1 MKPTF
6 EVSWRRVTMS
16 NMLRKIK
23 RQSVPVFSMSLK
35 VEWPKCKNFK
45 LIPRETFQKMTEEEY
60 QKGEIFL
67 CNKCNIKMNLVSIE
81 VDY

>member
-1 MKPTF
+1 
-6 EVSWRRVTMS
+6 MS

-23 RQSVPVFSMSLK
+23 RQSIPVFNMSLK
-35 VEWPKCKNFK
+35 VECHKCKNYK
-45 LIPRETFQKMTEEEY
+45 LIPREILQKMTEEEY

-67 CNKCNIKMNLVSIE
+67 CERCNIKMNPVSIE

>member
-1 MKPTF
+1 
-6 EVSWRRVTMS
+6 MS

-23 RQSVPVFSMSLK
+23 RQSVPVFSMRLK
-35 VEWPKCKNFK
+35 VECPKCKNFK

-67 CNKCNIKMNLVSIE
+67 CNKYNIKMNLVSIE

>member
-1 MKPTF
+1 
-6 EVSWRRVTMS
+6 MS

-23 RQSVPVFSMSLK
+23 RQSILVFNMSLK
-35 VEWPKCKNFK
+35 VECHKCKNYK
-45 LIPRETFQKMTEEEY
+45 LIPREIFQKMTEEEY

-67 CNKCNIKMNLVSIE
+67 CEKCNIKMNPVSIE